1 MHDQRGR
8 ATALLVATTAMMLS
22 ACSDK
27 RLDSLSKD
35 IPRDSALKVL
45 AGGQTGDS
53 LANVYKQETYLY
65 NGQMINVLLYS
76 KDGTKESDDPAVPDS
91 KLTPVVTVG
100 GKVTGWGWAYYD
112 SVAKANNIPVKP
124 HT

>member
-1 MHDQRGR
+1 MHNQGGR
-8 ATALLVATTAMMLS
+8 VTALLLATTAMMLS

-27 RLDSLSKD
+27 RLDSLAKD
-35 IPRDSALKVL
+35 IQRDSALKVL

-100 GKVTGWGWAYYD
+100 GKVTGWG
-112 SVAKANNIPVKP
+112 
-124 HT
+124 